1 MKEKN
6 KLGLGFLLNLLG
18 IVLGIS
24 LTFGVSSLYQNRE
37 EKNRVKE
44 MLTLVRNEL
53 QTNKIWF
60 KQQESIMRKDSDVY
74 KKILEAKG
82 NWAAIPKDTLEA
94 YRNQTMYLEFNQL
107 TASAWQIFQNAE
119 TTQKMKDKELLIR
132 LVDCYFWI
140 NKIHDLIMAEY
151 WNEKTAAVPPEVD
164 LYKYF
169 DALMDNKRAVFFFT
183 NMSDEN
189 FINWNLFPMI
199 DAIIDYTTALLDEH
213 GDYKY
218 DMEEK
223 DKELQ
228 AFIEARIE
236 SVNKK

>member
-53 QTNKIWF
+53 QTNKTWF
-60 KQQESIMRKDSDVY
+60 KQQESMMRKDSYVY
-74 KKILEAKG
+74 KKLLEAKG

-94 YRNQTMYLEFNQL
+94 YRYRTMSLEFDQL

-140 NKIHDLIMAEY
+140 NKTHDLITTEY
-151 WNEKTAAVPPEVD
+151 WDEKKLAVPPEID

-169 DALMDNKRAVFFFT
+169 DALLENKRTVAFYT
-183 NMSDEN
+183 TMSDEN

-218 DMEEK
+218 DMAEK

-228 AFIEARIE
+228 AFIDARIE